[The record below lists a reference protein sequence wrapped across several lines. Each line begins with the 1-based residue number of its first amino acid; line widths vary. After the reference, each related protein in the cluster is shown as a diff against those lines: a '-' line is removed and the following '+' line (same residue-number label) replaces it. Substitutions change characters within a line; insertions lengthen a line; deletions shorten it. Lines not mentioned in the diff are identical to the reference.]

1 MNSSKLPRVREGQR
15 NPACC
20 ILLGG
25 RVGHDLATEQQQH
38 TIFSL
43 VESSIPNH
51 GYRGMAISEKG
62 YKLNWTA
69 QSTCTPNPHD
79 EIVNAFSLPPNQ
91 EWDKD
96 ICPHHFYSSLY
107 RKLAIPTRQEKK
119 RQTEKVEVKLSFLT
133 DDMIICRGRLME
145 FIKRPLE

>member
-25 RVGHDLATEQQQH
+25 RVGHDLVTEQQQH

-79 EIVNAFSLPPNQ
+79 IQGLAEYKSSTSYLVDSTFEELDIQSLPTLHQ
-91 EWDKD
+91 L
-96 ICPHHFYSSLY
+96 HQL
-107 RKLAIPTRQEKK
+107 
-119 RQTEKVEVKLSFLT
+119 
-133 DDMIICRGRLME
+133 
-145 FIKRPLE
+145 